1 MKRKEAREYV
11 MSQAFQIDASRDWDR
26 QAEELIDKEEL
37 GNQYDYALNV
47 LSHVISERDKID
59 SMINEVSTGWTTGRM
74 AKTDIAILRVAV
86 SEILYQEDVP
96 KAVAINEAVEM
107 AKIYGTDDSSKFINA
122 ILGKIPEAS

>member
-26 QAEELIDKEEL
+26 QAAELIDKEEL

-74 AKTDIAILRVAV
+74 AKTHIAILRVAV

-122 ILGKIPEAS
+122 ILGKIPEA

>member
-11 MSQAFQIDASRDWDR
+11 MSQAFQIDASREWERTAD
-26 QAEELIDKEEL
+26 ELIDKEVL
-37 GNQYDYALNV
+37 GNQYDYAMNV
-47 LSHVISERDKID
+47 LSHVINDRDEID

-122 ILGKIPEAS
+122 ILGKIPEA

>member
-11 MSQAFQIDASRDWDR
+11 MSQAFQIDASRDWDI
-26 QAEELIDKEEL
+26 QAAELIDKEEL

-47 LSHVISERDKID
+47 LSHVISKRDKID

-122 ILGKIPEAS
+122 ILGKITEA

>member
-26 QAEELIDKEEL
+26 QAAELIDKEEL

-47 LSHVISERDKID
+47 LSHVISKRDKID

-122 ILGKIPEAS
+122 ILGKIPEE

>member
-11 MSQAFQIDASRDWDR
+11 MSQAFQIDASRDWDI
-26 QAEELIDKEEL
+26 QAAELIDKEEM

-47 LSHVISERDKID
+47 LSHVISKRDKID

-122 ILGKIPEAS
+122 ILGKITEA

>member
-26 QAEELIDKEEL
+26 QAAELIDKEEL

-122 ILGKIPEAS
+122 ILGKIPEL

>member
-26 QAEELIDKEEL
+26 QAAELIDKEEL

-122 ILGKIPEAS
+122 ILGKITEA

>member
-26 QAEELIDKEEL
+26 QAAELIDKEEL

-47 LSHVISERDKID
+47 LSHVISEREKID

-122 ILGKIPEAS
+122 ILGKIPEA

>member
-26 QAEELIDKEEL
+26 QAAELIDKEEL

-122 ILGKIPEAS
+122 ILGKIPEA

>member
-26 QAEELIDKEEL
+26 QAAELIDKEEL

-122 ILGKIPEAS
+122 ILGKIPEE

>member
-26 QAEELIDKEEL
+26 QAAELIDKEEL

-47 LSHVISERDKID
+47 LSHVISKRDKID

-122 ILGKIPEAS
+122 ILGKITEA

>member
-26 QAEELIDKEEL
+26 QAAELIDKGEL

-47 LSHVISERDKID
+47 LSHVISKRDKID

-122 ILGKIPEAS
+122 ILGKITEA

>member
-26 QAEELIDKEEL
+26 QAAELIDKEEL

-107 AKIYGTDDSSKFINA
+107 AKVYGTDDSSKFINA
-122 ILGKIPEAS
+122 ILGKIPEA

>member
-11 MSQAFQIDASRDWDR
+11 MSQAFQIDASRDWDI
-26 QAEELIDKEEL
+26 QAAELIDKEEL

-122 ILGKIPEAS
+122 ILGKIPEA

>member
-26 QAEELIDKEEL
+26 QAAELIDKEEL

-47 LSHVISERDKID
+47 LSHVISKRDKID

-122 ILGKIPEAS
+122 ILGKIPEA